1 MIANVSFIRNTIA
14 SPTNQ
19 HTTMRFNPD
28 YMPDP
33 DPEEEEG
40 PKFQV
45 LETFDDLPESK
56 KQEMM
61 RFRDKIDRMLEY
73 ELDQRSEQ
81 DPLITYTAF
90 QELKIH
96 ALQQEIHNMHKMMIT
111 LAAAI
116 DRVEGQNE

>member
-28 YMPDP
+28 YIPDP

-45 LETFDDLPESK
+45 LDTLDDLPGGKIEELMK
-56 KQEMM
+56 
-61 RFRDKIDRMLEY
+61 FRDKIESMIEHELE
-73 ELDQRSEQ
+73 QRSEQ
-81 DPLITYTAF
+81 DPVITYIAF

-111 LAAAI
+111 LATAI
-116 DRVEGQNE
+116 DRVEGKHE